1 MIPSSFV
8 AIKLNHVFSSTSSC
22 SEFFVPFVNTFDQVN
37 RKKKTMSNQ
46 EAKFLS
52 PLKSPNLSA
61 SQSSGAGA
69 SPGPTLPPP
78 APKGASDLVTRASF
92 SLLMAYSFLALV
104 SKGAELVLP
113 IILIIMC
120 MMFREVVRINQKERK
135 DRHMPYFR
143 FLHWWFLFVTV
154 AAITAHVIR
163 DAICASF
170 PAAVQYYHGFGIVVF
185 ALYMVGLVAFVLS
198 LKKGLY
204 RYQFHQFTWMA
215 MTLLFIVVQGSLQA
229 TNMMSGMI
237 WFLLPVSCVV
247 HNDIWAYGFGKSFG
261 VTKLLR
267 LSPKKTLEGF
277 VGAWFFTM
285 IWGFWFA
292 GFLSKFPRL
301 TCPKVD
307 FHSPMECELI
317 PLFTFEVIQL
327 PQFVNTVTLG
337 HWSSIAVC
345 PVQYHALVL
354 AAFAS
359 LVAPFGGFF
368 ASGLKRA
375 FKLKDFGDL
384 IPGHG
389 GMTDR
394 MDCQIIMGIFTY
406 VYLHSVVF
414 ATASC
419 PGAADISDCI
429 QLLPMIQQRALAK
442 EILARVGV

>member
-1 MIPSSFV
+1 
-8 AIKLNHVFSSTSSC
+8 
-22 SEFFVPFVNTFDQVN
+22 
-37 RKKKTMSNQ
+37 MSQ
-46 EAKFLS
+46 PLMA
-52 PLKSPNLSA
+52 PLKSPKLNA
-61 SQSSGAGA
+61 SQSSTGSGSGDSSAAA
-69 SPGPTLPPP
+69 SSHNSDPLVLVAP
-78 APKGASDLVTRASF
+78 APAKGGASDFVTRAVL
-92 SLLMAYSFLALV
+92 SLLMSYSFLAIV
-104 SKGAELVLP
+104 AKGAEVVLP
-113 IILIIMC
+113 IILLIMC

-135 DRHMPYFR
+135 DRHLPYFR

-154 AAITAHVIR
+154 VSITAHIIR
-163 DAICASF
+163 DAICATF
-170 PAAVQYYHGFGIVVF
+170 PSAVKYYHGFGIVVF
-185 ALYMVGLVAFVLS
+185 GLLMVGLMAFVAS
-198 LKKGLY
+198 LKRAFY

-261 VTKLLR
+261 QTKLLR

-277 VGAWFFTM
+277 IGAWFFTM

-301 TCPKVD
+301 TCPKID
-307 FHSPMECELI
+307 FHSSMECE
-317 PLFTFEVIQL
+317 PSALFLFEVVPL
-327 PQFVNTVTLG
+327 PPAISTLTMG
-337 HWSSIAVC
+337 HWTSISMC
-345 PVQYHALVL
+345 PAQLHALVL

-394 MDCQIIMGIFTY
+394 MDCQIIMGMFTY
-406 VYLHSVVF
+406 VYLRSFVF

-419 PGAADISDCI
+419 PGAADIMACVE
-429 QLLPMIQQRALAK
+429 LLTPEQQRALANR
-442 EILARVGV
+442 ILESLSP